1 MQVIPAQNS
10 PKDIESYKCK
20 QNKTKLIK
28 PLYELSTGK
37 FFSLDLRLSYIV
49 LMSFFNYD
57 FNAETSKVLFSTF
70 KDKIPNAF
78 ASATFKRHYNTIAD
92 ESYTKKMS
100 GFFFYILSTTDRKES
115 INKYKD
121 NVLLNSIDFVYENFK
136 NFSHKKMNFNL
147 NI

>member
-1 MQVIPAQNS
+1 
-10 PKDIESYKCK
+10 
-20 QNKTKLIK
+20 
-28 PLYELSTGK
+28 
-37 FFSLDLRLSYIV
+37 
-49 LMSFFNYD
+49 MSFFNYG
-57 FNAETSKVLFSTF
+57 FNAETSKVLFSTS

-92 ESYTKKMS
+92 ESDTKKMS
-100 GFFFYILSTTDRKES
+100 RFFFYILSTTDRKES

-121 NVLLNSIDFVYENFK
+121 NVLLNPIDFVYENFK